1 MRLGGLSAIEDK
13 MIREKVNG
21 RSHHT
26 SRASRPKSGTAESV
40 RSVVSR
46 CHAVPND
53 LRQLLDSRR
62 EETRASNM
70 AMSHDPFDSSI
81 PALVKRGFIG
91 LMQIGEIDGLV
102 IAWRE
107 VNVAQHL
114 SAIGTFAL
122 DANCEGGTL
131 SLLTQDSAK
140 TKRGVDLVSGY
151 RHPCR
156 IRPITRA
163 RRVFRVSANN
173 REVVFSEHL
182 CCERRERYNAQ
193 HSGRNHLFSPSHCT
207 LLPRGHCIVLL
218 QSEAVRL
225 VPHALAETAS
235 HPDWG
240 GREFQLPQKLPGR
253 DLLLST

>member
-1 MRLGGLSAIEDK
+1 
-13 MIREKVNG
+13 
-21 RSHHT
+21 
-26 SRASRPKSGTAESV
+26 
-40 RSVVSR
+40 
-46 CHAVPND
+46 
-53 LRQLLDSRR
+53 
-62 EETRASNM
+62 M
-70 AMSHDPFDSSI
+70 AMSRDRIDSSV

-91 LMQIGEIDGLV
+91 LMQIGEIDSLV

-114 SAIGTFAL
+114 SAVGTFAL

-131 SLLTQDSAK
+131 SLPTQDSAK
-140 TKRGVDLVSGY
+140 TKRRIDFVSGY

-240 GREFQLPQKLPGR
+240 GRCGCRICTGSQPRPSTPPSPLPAFTARFAQIIANVAHASIRYDGR
-253 DLLLST
+253 S

>member
-1 MRLGGLSAIEDK
+1 
-13 MIREKVNG
+13 
-21 RSHHT
+21 
-26 SRASRPKSGTAESV
+26 
-40 RSVVSR
+40 
-46 CHAVPND
+46 
-53 LRQLLDSRR
+53 
-62 EETRASNM
+62 M
-70 AMSHDPFDSSI
+70 AMSPDRIDSSV

-114 SAIGTFAL
+114 SAVGTFAL

-131 SLLTQDSAK
+131 TLPTQDSAK
-140 TKRGVDLVSGY
+140 TKRRIDLVSGY
-151 RHPCR
+151 CHSRHIGPA
-156 IRPITRA
+156 TRA

>member
-1 MRLGGLSAIEDK
+1 
-13 MIREKVNG
+13 
-21 RSHHT
+21 
-26 SRASRPKSGTAESV
+26 
-40 RSVVSR
+40 
-46 CHAVPND
+46 
-53 LRQLLDSRR
+53 
-62 EETRASNM
+62 M
-70 AMSHDPFDSSI
+70 AMSRDRIDSSV

-102 IAWRE
+102 IAWCE

-114 SAIGTFAL
+114 SAVGTFAL

-131 SLLTQDSAK
+131 SLPTQDSAK
-140 TKRGVDLVSGY
+140 TKRRIDLVSGY

-193 HSGRNHLFSPSHCT
+193 HSGRNHLFSPSH
-207 LLPRGHCIVLL
+207 
-218 QSEAVRL
+218 
-225 VPHALAETAS
+225 
-235 HPDWG
+235 
-240 GREFQLPQKLPGR
+240 
-253 DLLLST
+253 

>member
-1 MRLGGLSAIEDK
+1 M
-13 MIREKVNG
+13 
-21 RSHHT
+21 
-26 SRASRPKSGTAESV
+26 SRDRI
-40 RSVVSR
+40 
-46 CHAVPND
+46 
-53 LRQLLDSRR
+53 
-62 EETRASNM
+62 
-70 AMSHDPFDSSI
+70 DSSV

-91 LMQIGEIDGLV
+91 LMQIGEIDSLV

-114 SAIGTFAL
+114 SAVGTFAL

-131 SLLTQDSAK
+131 SLPTQDSAK
-140 TKRGVDLVSGY
+140 TKRRVDLVSGY

-207 LLPRGHCIVLL
+207 LLPRAHCIVLL

-240 GREFQLPQKLPGR
+240 GRCGCRICTGSQPR
-253 DLLLST
+253 LSTPPRRCAFTAHLQQIIGCRSGQHQVTAAAPRSCTGVGQPVRPALPIRIAKSGRWCLDGFH